1 MRVRASRLSPWLA
14 LAAIAGLAGCET
26 ATDVPMKPTTMRT
39 NLPASRA
46 EPPSAFAH
54 RAPDFSLQD
63 VNPNSKTRDQMV
75 SPRQHLG
82 RISAWYF
89 GHST

>member
-1 MRVRASRLSPWLA
+1 MRIRASRLSPWM
-14 LAAIAGLAGCET
+14 AAIVGLAGCET
-26 ATDVPMKPTTMRT
+26 ATDVPMKPANMRT
-39 NLPASRA
+39 NLPAARA
-46 EPPSAFAH
+46 EPPSALAH
-54 RAPDFSLQD
+54 RAPDFSLPD
-63 VNPNSKTRDQMV
+63 VNPNSKTRGQMV